1 MRKLLTFVLC
11 VLGLTAI
18 SQEKGLLWKISS
30 PKHSKPSY
38 LYGTIHITC
47 DSSLSESTKK
57 AISET
62 EQLFLELDMDD
73 PTMQATT
80 MSKMVMKDGKRIKD
94 MLSPEDYTVLN
105 DYFVANIGVPLNMV
119 DNMKPFMLSAMFYP
133 KMISCPIQSVETELM
148 AVASSKKMEILGLE
162 TVADQMVIFD
172 AIPYEAQLEE
182 LMKSVKDDFA
192 KDKAETDKMF
202 EIYATGDVDGM
213 YKMALESDNKI
224 TSLYDE
230 LLLDKRNRNWIPVI
244 EAEIAKKPTFFG
256 VGAAHLGGP
265 NGVIN
270 LLSKTGY
277 SVEAV
282 K

>member
-1 MRKLLTFVLC
+1 MKKLLTFILC
-11 VLGLTAI
+11 LFGLAAI
-18 SQEKGLLWKISS
+18 SQEKGLLWKVTS
-30 PKHSKPSY
+30 PKNPRPSY

-47 DSSLSESTKK
+47 DASLSESTKN

-73 PTMQATT
+73 PAMQTAM
-80 MSKMVMKDGKRIKD
+80 MSQMTMKDGKRVKE
-94 MLSPEDYTVLN
+94 MLSADDYTLLN
-105 DYFVANIGVPLNMV
+105 NYLVTNIGVPLNMV

-133 KMISCPIQSVETELM
+133 KMISCPIQSVESELM
-148 AVASSKKMEILGLE
+148 SIASSEKMEILGLE
-162 TVADQMVIFD
+162 TVADQMSIFD
-172 AIPYEAQLEE
+172 AIPYETQLDE

-192 KDKAETDKMF
+192 KDKAETKKMF
-202 EIYATGDVDGM
+202 ESYSSGDVNAM
-213 YKMALESDNKI
+213 YKMALESENKI
-224 TSLYDE
+224 TSQYDE

-270 LLSKTGY
+270 LLRKAGY
-277 SVEAV
+277 TVEAV
-282 K
+282 R